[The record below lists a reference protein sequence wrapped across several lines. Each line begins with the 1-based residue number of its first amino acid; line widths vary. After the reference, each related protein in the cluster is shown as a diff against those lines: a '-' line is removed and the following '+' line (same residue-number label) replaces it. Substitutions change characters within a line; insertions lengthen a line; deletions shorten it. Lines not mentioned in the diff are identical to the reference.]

1 MPFTSLIKSQEL
13 NSYFTDPNWRI
24 IDSHF
29 ELDSPDTGWKA
40 YQKSHIPGAIY
51 AHLEN
56 DLSSE
61 VIPGKTG
68 RHPLP
73 KVENLT
79 RLFSSWG
86 IDEKVQVVVYDNSG
100 GGIAARLWWL
110 LKWLGHNNV
119 ALLDGGLDSWSRSG
133 YPLDNKIPQIT
144 PREFHPQPNL
154 KMVVSSRDLENISKS
169 KLTLVDSRGPERYRG
184 EFEPIDK
191 VAGHIPGAI
200 NAFYME
206 NLDSHQIFNSQEN
219 LKARFTSLLGQKTA
233 KDVVFYCGSGVT
245 ATHNILAMYH
255 AGLGLAKLYPGS
267 WSEWIADPNRPIEKS

>member
-1 MPFTSLIKSQEL
+1 MPFTSLINSHEL
-13 NSYFTDPNWRI
+13 HSHFTDPNWRI

-29 ELDSPDTGWKA
+29 ELDSPDAGWKA

-133 YPLDNKIPQIT
+133 YPIDNKIPQIT
-144 PREFHPQPNL
+144 PREFHPQPNPE
-154 KMVVSSRDLENISKS
+154 MVVSSRDLENISKS

-184 EFEPIDK
+184 EYEPIDK
-191 VAGHIPGAI
+191 VAGHIPDAI

-267 WSEWIADPNRPIEKS
+267 WSEWIADPNRPIETS